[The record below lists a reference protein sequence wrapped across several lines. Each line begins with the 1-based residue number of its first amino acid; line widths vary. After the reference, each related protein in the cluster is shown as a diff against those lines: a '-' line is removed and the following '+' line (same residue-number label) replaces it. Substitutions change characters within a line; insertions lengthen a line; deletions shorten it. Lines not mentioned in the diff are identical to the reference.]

1 MRFFTTLL
9 MLAFGF
15 AFLTAFMPDGNKK
28 RLPKVKS
35 YFACKQHGNIM
46 LTADQFLKYIN
57 QPFCAKDSLDTMYRI
72 IGFDMVYAETGL
84 YQDSTGLPI
93 KHTDYTFASFSGNKI
108 DQNWIKLF
116 GEHAY
121 KGDTI
126 RFSNF
131 RVKDNLRRTLRSSN
145 IELVIR

>member
-1 MRFFTTLL
+1 MRLLTTILFLGFGLL
-9 MLAFGF
+9 VFSAFS
-15 AFLTAFMPDGNKK
+15 PDEKK
-28 RLPKVKS
+28 ERLPKVNS
-35 YFACKQHGNIM
+35 YFACKQYGNIM

-57 QPFCAKDSLDTMYRI
+57 QPFCAKDSLDTMYRVI
-72 IGFDMVYAETGL
+72 SFDMIYAETGL

-93 KHTDYTFASFSGNKI
+93 KHTDYTFASFRGDKI

-131 RVKDNLRRTLRSSN
+131 LVKDKKRRTLRSSN